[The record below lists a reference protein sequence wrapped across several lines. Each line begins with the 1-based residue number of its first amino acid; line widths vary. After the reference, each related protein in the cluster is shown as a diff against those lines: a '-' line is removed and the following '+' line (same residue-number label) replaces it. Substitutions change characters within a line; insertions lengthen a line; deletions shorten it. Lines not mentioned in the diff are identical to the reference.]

1 MQSAAS
7 KASSMSTIGSTSV
20 LVMPWSWCR
29 LPWCT
34 CYIHFKSDSP
44 LRQIFLSR
52 LRLALPSFSSSLS
65 RLPSVSLLPQS
76 LLLDV
81 RSNTVIPGVRWGMLS
96 SSQALLPAAETG
108 TWSSAALQLA
118 TCVLSSA
125 CRRGATQSVYHRL
138 SFLWSHYRKYL
149 PGQFIRLRLK
159 IEQNSRLFLDILS
172 GAIMNI
178 LMMTFTSRLKMG
190 AERAN

>member
-52 LRLALPSFSSSLS
+52 LRLALPFFSSSLLTITISIIIITVSTS
-65 RLPSVSLLPQS
+65 RRSQQHSHSRVP
-76 LLLDV
+76 V
-81 RSNTVIPGVRWGMLS
+81 RNAVVFS
-96 SSQALLPAAETG
+96 SSLACSWNRNLIVSGAAVGHMCPKLRMQEG
-108 TWSSAALQLA
+108 GNAE
-118 TCVLSSA
+118 CVPP
-125 CRRGATQSVYHRL
+125 
-138 SFLWSHYRKYL
+138 SFLLVVTLQEIPSGSSK
-149 PGQFIRLRLK
+149 K
-159 IEQNSRLFLDILS
+159 NLS
-172 GAIMNI
+172 KN
-178 LMMTFTSRLKMG
+178 R
-190 AERAN
+190 